1 MFQRNTGR
9 VIKHRSPNPQENLLS
24 RPKMSSLWKVCCT
37 YLYLAKGNLEAEAFV
52 EVGVQSVLFDCRL
65 LLLQPL
71 ALVLQHHFNEGI
83 WQEQAHGR
91 KECQLRKTEV
101 KQRVSQDEEHR
112 GQMIVQQIHVQ
123 CLQLC
128 NAAKR
133 LMFNYFQQHLGNQM
147 SLTGHNWLILVRR
160 V

>member
-1 MFQRNTGR
+1 MKSKYHHPYSVVQHTAGNGR
-9 VIKHRSPNPQENLLS
+9 RVQCSRETDGSVLKHRSPNPQENLLS

-83 WQEQAHGR
+83 WQE
-91 KECQLRKTEV
+91 
-101 KQRVSQDEEHR
+101 
-112 GQMIVQQIHVQ
+112 
-123 CLQLC
+123 
-128 NAAKR
+128 
-133 LMFNYFQQHLGNQM
+133 
-147 SLTGHNWLILVRR
+147 
-160 V
+160 